1 MIASVLAVQA
11 DGIEIAAALGVAS
24 AAVAA
29 VWTFLTRRLDK
40 TEAARDA
47 ERATVEASRA
57 VERDKYL
64 ASVQSVATQHEAAM
78 GRLQGNTPGRDQG
91 TARRRADAAPPGP
104 HGHRPVRARHRVARQ
119 DPTPRR
125 GVVGSGVRVNDEGD
139 RHVGSV
145 EGIVEHLGPK
155 AEVALFIEA
164 STERYAFARE
174 EFDRLKIGEGDDF
187 WFDIFYRDGKTIGRI
202 RAPEPTVFAGPNTFD
217 SPDEL
222 SARAGRG
229 P

>member
-1 MIASVLAVQA
+1 MIGSVLAVQA

-78 GRLQGNTPGRDQG
+78 GRLQGTLQAEIKELRGD
-91 TARRRADAAPPGP
+91 
-104 HGHRPVRARHRVARQ
+104 VRILHHRVLTAIGPCAPDTASLAR
-119 DPTPRR
+119 TP
-125 GVVGSGVRVNDEGD
+125 
-139 RHVGSV
+139 
-145 EGIVEHLGPK
+145 L
-155 AEVALFIEA
+155 
-164 STERYAFARE
+164 
-174 EFDRLKIGEGDDF
+174 
-187 WFDIFYRDGKTIGRI
+187 
-202 RAPEPTVFAGPNTFD
+202 
-217 SPDEL
+217 PDEAL
-222 SARAGRG
+222 SDRG
-229 P
+229 SE